1 MVRMTELITT
11 KEAISIL
18 GCTPGAFKGYIRRGN
33 LSPDK
38 KAKGR
43 SYFKK
48 EKIVDFSPMSTHI
61 RNRPSFNR
69 HTGSGLN
76 NTDLSDVIEKW
87 RVNSRDSA
95 SADVQIGIY
104 TEKIRQV
111 EIEMK
116 RISTANPDFINMR
129 YTLLRHVGE
138 RRKLL
143 HYLEISDYGRYR
155 RAMEL
160 INKESRAA

>member
-1 MVRMTELITT
+1 MEV
-11 KEAISIL
+11 
-18 GCTPGAFKGYIRRGN
+18 N
-33 LSPDK
+33 
-38 KAKGR
+38 GR

-48 EKIVDFSPMSTHI
+48 ERILNFSPRGAHI

-76 NTDLSDVIEKW
+76 NADLSDIVEKW

-104 TEKIRQV
+104 TEKIRKL

-116 RISTANPDFINMR
+116 RISTTNPDFVTMR

-143 HYLEISDYGRYR
+143 HYLEISDYRRYL
-155 RAMEL
+155 RAMDL
-160 INKESRAA
+160 IREGAAK

>member
-1 MVRMTELITT
+1 MTELVGT

-18 GCTPGAFKGYIRRGN
+18 GCTLGIFKGYIRKGD
-33 LSPDK
+33 LSADK
-38 KAKGR
+38 KVNGR

-48 EKIVDFSPMSTHI
+48 ERILNFSPRGAHI

-76 NTDLSDVIEKW
+76 NADLSDIVEKW
-87 RVNSRDSA
+87 RVNSRDNS

-104 TEKIRQV
+104 TEKIRKL

-116 RISTANPDFINMR
+116 RISTTNPDFVTMR

-143 HYLEISDYGRYR
+143 HYLEISDYRRYL
-155 RAMEL
+155 RAMDL
-160 INKESRAA
+160 IREGAAK

>member
-1 MVRMTELITT
+1 MTELVGT

-18 GCTPGAFKGYIRRGN
+18 GCTPGVFKGYIRRGN
-33 LSPDK
+33 LSADK
-38 KAKGR
+38 KVNGK
-43 SYFKK
+43 SYFEK
-48 EKIVDFSPMSTHI
+48 ERILNFSPMGTHI

-76 NTDLSDVIEKW
+76 NADLSDIVEKW

-104 TEKIRQV
+104 TEKIRQL

-116 RISTANPDFINMR
+116 SISTNNPDFINMR

-138 RRKLL
+138 RRRLL

-155 RAMEL
+155 RAMDL
-160 INKESRAA
+160 IREGGA

>member
-1 MVRMTELITT
+1 MTALITT

-18 GCTPGAFKGYIRRGN
+18 GCTLGIFKGYIRRGN
-33 LSPDK
+33 LSADK
-38 KAKGR
+38 KVKGR

-48 EKIVDFSPMSTHI
+48 ERLLNFSPRGAHI

-76 NTDLSDVIEKW
+76 NANLSDVIEKW
-87 RVNSRDSA
+87 RVNSRDNS

-104 TEKIRQV
+104 TEKIRKL

-116 RISTANPDFINMR
+116 RISMTNPDFVTMR

-143 HYLEISDYGRYR
+143 HYLEISDYRRYL
-155 RAMEL
+155 RAMDL
-160 INKESRAA
+160 IREGAAK

>member
-1 MVRMTELITT
+1 MTELVGT

-18 GCTPGAFKGYIRRGN
+18 GCSASIFKGYIRRGN

-38 KAKGR
+38 KANGR

-48 EKIVDFSPMSTHI
+48 EKILNFNPLSPIKQKKSVVH
-61 RNRPSFNR
+61 RGRS
-69 HTGSGLN
+69 SGLKR
-76 NTDLSDVIEKW
+76 TDMADIVEKW
-87 RVNSRDSA
+87 RVNSRDNS

-104 TEKIRQV
+104 TEKIKDL
-111 EIEMK
+111 ED
-116 RISTANPDFINMR
+116 RIRETCSSDESFKHMR

-143 HYLEISDYGRYR
+143 HYLESSDYGRYR

-160 INKESRAA
+160 INKENRAA